1 MNITPDILFQ
11 NIKNPFTNERISVYL
26 DQHSRI
32 YLDTKVYSVKQTSFL
47 SKGVVI
53 VALA

>member
-1 MNITPDILFQ
+1 MKGLAYTS
-11 NIKNPFTNERISVYL
+11 TNSRIS
-26 DQHSRI
+26 
-32 YLDTKVYSVKQTSFL
+32 LDTKVYSVKQTSFL